1 MSTWEAKSSRV
12 MTALVCDFLKERVIL
27 SWYVFSHSSIS
38 FFSQN
43 DEFHL
48 CIVIKKIVVPLAFVS
63 LFYDSQYS
71 RASTSPLQLSL
82 YFVPAGSTSI
92 HSYSNHRKPK
102 LEIRASANIGIVAWL
117 SKYKDLYGKKPIL
130 SVTYEN
136 VRISIKN
143 SLPYLKSRASTSPYA
158 SSFLL

>member
-1 MSTWEAKSSRV
+1 

-27 SWYVFSHSSIS
+27 SLCVFSHSSIS

-71 RASTSPLQLSL
+71 GASTSPLQLSL
-82 YFVPAGSTSI
+82 YFVTAGSTSI
-92 HSYSNHRKPK
+92 HSYLNHRKPK
-102 LEIRASANIGIVAWL
+102 LEI
-117 SKYKDLYGKKPIL
+117 
-130 SVTYEN
+130 
-136 VRISIKN
+136 
-143 SLPYLKSRASTSPYA
+143 
-158 SSFLL
+158 